1 LVVNKGKTRGGV
13 IAALDVGTSK
23 VCCFV
28 ARHDGETFRV
38 TGIGHQIAHGLRAGA
53 VVDMAAAEES
63 VLAAVHAAEQ
73 MAGET
78 IRGVYLNFS
87 AGNPTSHRVGV
98 EVALN
103 GHAIGGSDLRR
114 VLSHGRGRCPYDDRE
129 IVHAIPLG
137 YTIDGNR
144 GIRDPRGMYGER
156 LGVNIHLITAD
167 SGPLRNLSTCVARC
181 HLDVVASVVSPY
193 ASGLACLVEDER
205 ELGVTLLDMG
215 AGSTSAAVFLEGDVV
230 HTDVVPVGGNHI
242 TSDIARCLT
251 TTLDHA
257 ERMKALYGSA
267 IPSRSDDREMID
279 VRPVGEGEE
288 SGANSIPRSH
298 LVGVIRP
305 RIEETFEILRARLEA
320 AGFDKAAGR
329 RMVLT
334 GGASQLQGVREFA
347 AQVFDKQVRLGR
359 PRAFAGLAEATQGP
373 AFSTCAGLLAYALD
387 EGGDAR
393 GHALAAPEDASGRIG
408 RIGQWF
414 REYLQ

>member
-1 LVVNKGKTRGGV
+1 MANKGKTRGDV
-13 IAALDVGTSK
+13 IAALDVGTAK

-28 ARHDGETFRV
+28 ARHDGETLQV
-38 TGIGHQIAHGLRAGA
+38 TGIGHQVAHGLRAGA
-53 VVDMAAAEES
+53 VVDMGAAEDS
-63 VLAAVHAAEQ
+63 VVAAVHAAEQ

-78 IRGVYLNFS
+78 IRRVYLNFS
-87 AGNPTSHRVGV
+87 AGNPASHRVGV

-103 GHAIGGSDLRR
+103 GHAIGNSDLRR
-114 VLSHGRGRCPYDDRE
+114 VLSHGRGCCPAPERE
-129 IVHAIPLG
+129 IVHTIPLG

-156 LGVNIHLITAD
+156 LGVNIHLVTAD
-167 SGPLRNLSTCVARC
+167 AGPLRNLATCVARC
-181 HLDVVASVVSPY
+181 HLDVAATVVSPY

-205 ELGVTLLDMG
+205 ELGVTLIDMG
-215 AGSTSAAVFLEGDVV
+215 AGTTSVAVFLEGEVV
-230 HTDVVPVGGNHI
+230 HTDVVPIGGNHI

-251 TTLDHA
+251 TTLEHA

-267 IPSRSDDREMID
+267 IPSRADEREMID
-279 VRPVGEGEE
+279 VRPVGEGDEG
-288 SGANSIPRSH
+288 GANPVPRAH

-305 RIEETFEILRARLEA
+305 RIEETFEILRSRLEA

-359 PRAFAGLAEATQGP
+359 PRGVAGLAEATQGP
-373 AFSTCAGLLAYALD
+373 AFSTCAGLLVYAREED
-387 EGGDAR
+387 DGAETSAVVVSEGA
-393 GHALAAPEDASGRIG
+393 IG
-408 RIGQWF
+408 RFGRLGQWF
-414 REYLQ
+414 REHLQ

>member
-1 LVVNKGKTRGGV
+1 MNKGKTRGGL

-23 VCCFV
+23 VCCFI
-28 ARHDGETFRV
+28 ARHDGESLRV
-38 TGIGHQIAHGLRAGA
+38 TGIGHQVAHGLRAGA

-87 AGNPTSHRVGV
+87 AGNPASHRVGV

-103 GHAIGGSDLRR
+103 GHEIGSSDLRR
-114 VLSHGRGRCPYDDRE
+114 VLNHGRGHCPDDDRE

-205 ELGVTLLDMG
+205 ELGVTLIDMG
-215 AGSTSAAVFLEGDVV
+215 AGSTSVAVFLEGDVV

-251 TTLDHA
+251 TPIDHA

-267 IPSRSDDREMID
+267 IPNRSDDREMID
-279 VRPVGEGEE
+279 VRPVGESEE

-298 LVGVIRP
+298 LVGIIRP
-305 RIEETFEILRARLEA
+305 RVEETFEILRARLEA
-320 AGFDKAAGR
+320 AGFDKVAGR

-347 AQVFDKQVRLGR
+347 AQIFDKQVRLGR

-387 EGGDAR
+387 EGGEAQD
-393 GHALAAPEDASGRIG
+393 HALAAPEEGIFRLG